1 MKLQTKIIVLFN
13 LICWALIAGFAVYIS
28 YFTRDSLRTKFFHRL
43 EENAQIVGK
52 HTIEEAEHINE
63 IYYEIMRTYLR
74 QLSAGRDYIIR
85 VDKQFSDVA
94 VKPDLPLPPDFYQ
107 QVIAQ
112 GKAQY
117 MDADTAYLSLY
128 FSDPAVDKNL
138 IVVSSGRDDYGL
150 AEQENLD
157 RTLTNTAGVC
167 MLIVALISYLFAR
180 HIIKPIASINQEI
193 NKISIANLHLRIASP
208 HKAHDEISTLIESF
222 NQMIARLEVSV
233 NSQKSFVAN
242 ASHSFRTPLTIIKG
256 EAELAVQIPGLNKES
271 TQSLLRII
279 NETDQIIIM
288 INNLLMIARSGLE
301 DSRKDY
307 TNVRLDE
314 VLFRVLSSE
323 SKASGHPSIYLD
335 LASTPEIGEMLEVFG
350 NENLLFIALSN
361 IVSNACKY
369 GKEADVTISL
379 QSQDDDFVIDI
390 KDKGVGI
397 PSEEKDF
404 VYDSFFRAS
413 NVRSIQ
419 GTGLGLL
426 LAKNIIDLHDGNLLI
441 HSIEGEGTNVSV
453 LLPKRTS
460 L

>member
-74 QLSAGRDYIIR
+74 QLSAGKDYIIR

-94 VKPDLPLPPDFYQ
+94 IKPDLPLPPDFYQ
-107 QVIAQ
+107 DVITQ

-117 MDADTAYLSLY
+117 MDLDTAYLALY
-128 FSDPAVDKNL
+128 FSDPDADKNL
-138 IVVSSGRDDYGL
+138 IVISSGRDDYGL
-150 AEQENLD
+150 GEQVNLD
-157 RTLTNTAGVC
+157 RTLLNAAGVC

-193 NKISIANLHLRIASP
+193 NKISIANLHLRIANSN
-208 HKAHDEISTLIESF
+208 KAHDEISTLIESF

-256 EAELAVQIPGLNKES
+256 EAELAVQEPGLNKES

-279 NETDQIIIM
+279 NETDQIITM
-288 INNLLMIARSGLE
+288 INNLLIIARSGLE
-301 DSRKDY
+301 DSKKDY

-314 VLFRVLSSE
+314 LLFRVLSSE

-335 LASTPEIGEMLEVFG
+335 LASIPEVGEMLEVFG

-369 GKEADVTISL
+369 GKDAQVTISFS
-379 QSQDDDFVIDI
+379 SQEDDFVIDI
-390 KDKGVGI
+390 KDQGVGI
-397 PSEEKDF
+397 PSKEKDF

-413 NVRSIQ
+413 NVRNVQ

-441 HSIEGEGTNVSV
+441 YSIEGEGTHVTV
-453 LLPKRTS
+453 ILPKRTS

>member
-13 LICWALIAGFAVYIS
+13 LICWVLIAGFAVYIS

-74 QLSAGRDYIIR
+74 QLSAGKDYIIR
-85 VDKQFSDVA
+85 VDKRFSDVVA
-94 VKPDLPLPPDFYQ
+94 KPDLPLPTHFYRD
-107 QVIAQ
+107 VITD

-117 MDADTAYLSLY
+117 MDRDTAYYALY
-128 FSDPAVDKNL
+128 FSDPDADKNL
-138 IVVSSGRDDYGL
+138 IVISSGRDNYGL
-150 AEQENLD
+150 AEQVNLD
-157 RTLTNTAGVC
+157 RTLLNAAGVC

-180 HIIKPIASINQEI
+180 HIIKPIATINQEI
-193 NKISIANLHLRIASP
+193 NKISITNLHLRIASP
-208 HKAHDEISTLIESF
+208 NKAYDEIARLIESF
-222 NQMIARLEVSV
+222 NQMIERLEVSV

-256 EAELAVQIPGLNKES
+256 EAELAVQVPGLNKDS
-271 TQSLLRII
+271 MQSLLRII
-279 NETDQIIIM
+279 NETDQIITM

-301 DSRKDY
+301 DSKKDY
-307 TNVRLDE
+307 SNVRLDE

-335 LASTPEIGEMLEVFG
+335 LATTPEVGEMLEVFG

-369 GKEADVTISL
+369 GKEADVIISL
-379 QSQDDDFVIDI
+379 QSQPTEFVIDI
-390 KDKGVGI
+390 KDYGVGI
-397 PSEEKDF
+397 PSSEKDY

-413 NVRSIQ
+413 NVRNIQ

-441 HSIEGEGTNVSV
+441 HSVEGKGTHVSV
-453 LLPKRTS
+453 VLPK
-460 L
+460 LNKL

>member
-441 HSIEGEGTNVSV
+441 HSIEGEGTHVSV

>member
-107 QVIAQ
+107 KVIAQ

-208 HKAHDEISTLIESF
+208 HKADDEISTLIESF

-441 HSIEGEGTNVSV
+441 HSIEGEGTHVSV

>member
-13 LICWALIAGFAVYIS
+13 LICWALIAGFAIYIS

-74 QLSAGRDYIIR
+74 QLSAGKDYIIR

-107 QVIAQ
+107 DVITQ

-117 MDADTAYLSLY
+117 MDLDTAYLALY
-128 FSDPAVDKNL
+128 FSDPDADKNL
-138 IVVSSGRDDYGL
+138 IVISSGRDDYGL
-150 AEQENLD
+150 GEQVSLD
-157 RTLTNTAGVC
+157 RTLLNAAGVC
-167 MLIVALISYLFAR
+167 MLIVALISFLFAR
-180 HIIKPIASINQEI
+180 HIIKPIASINHEI
-193 NKISIANLHLRIASP
+193 NKISIANLNLRIANS
-208 HKAHDEISTLIESF
+208 HKVHDEISTLIESF

-256 EAELAVQIPGLNKES
+256 EAELAVQVPGLNKES

-279 NETDQIIIM
+279 NETDQIITM
-288 INNLLMIARSGLE
+288 INNLLIIARSGLE
-301 DSRKDY
+301 DSKKDY
-307 TNVRLDE
+307 TTVRLDE

-335 LASTPEIGEMLEVFG
+335 LAATPEIGEMLEVFG

-369 GKEADVTISL
+369 GKDAQVTISL
-379 QSQDDDFVIDI
+379 RSQEDDFVIDI
-390 KDKGVGI
+390 KDQGVGI
-397 PSEEKDF
+397 PSSEKDF

-441 HSIEGEGTNVSV
+441 HSIEGEGTHVTV
-453 LLPKRTS
+453 ILPKRTS

>member
-13 LICWALIAGFAVYIS
+13 LICWALIAGFAIYIS

-74 QLSAGRDYIIR
+74 QLSAGKDYIIR

-107 QVIAQ
+107 DVITQ

-117 MDADTAYLSLY
+117 MDLDTAYLALY
-128 FSDPAVDKNL
+128 FSDPDADKNL
-138 IVVSSGRDDYGL
+138 IVISSGRDDYGL
-150 AEQENLD
+150 GEQVSLD
-157 RTLTNTAGVC
+157 RTLLNAAGVC
-167 MLIVALISYLFAR
+167 MLIVALISFLFAR
-180 HIIKPIASINQEI
+180 HIIKPIATINHEI
-193 NKISIANLHLRIASP
+193 NKISIANLNLRIANS
-208 HKAHDEISTLIESF
+208 HKVHDEISTLIESF

-256 EAELAVQIPGLNKES
+256 EAELAVQVPGLNKES

-279 NETDQIIIM
+279 NETDQIITM
-288 INNLLMIARSGLE
+288 INNLLIIARSGLE
-301 DSRKDY
+301 DSKKDY
-307 TNVRLDE
+307 TTVRLDE

-335 LASTPEIGEMLEVFG
+335 LAATPEIGEMLEVFG

-369 GKEADVTISL
+369 GKDAQVTISL
-379 QSQDDDFVIDI
+379 RSQADDFVIDI
-390 KDKGVGI
+390 KDQGVGI
-397 PSEEKDF
+397 PSSEKDF

-413 NVRSIQ
+413 NVRNIQ

-441 HSIEGEGTNVSV
+441 YSIEGEGTHVTV
-453 LLPKRTS
+453 ILPKRTS

>member
-107 QVIAQ
+107 KVIAQ

-256 EAELAVQIPGLNKES
+256 EAELAVQISGLNKES

-441 HSIEGEGTNVSV
+441 HSIEGEGTHVSV